1 MLNGISFGSCVRLAA
16 LALAAC
22 TISLLPRAAD
32 AGGEGV
38 LAADQS
44 VHDERFYRFV
54 ADGSRFEILAQG
66 FGWAEGPV
74 WVPALDA
81 LLFSDIAGDT
91 VYRWRESEGVSEY
104 LKPSGHPP
112 DDGGHAWRGAN
123 GLAVDARGRLLL
135 AQQGRRVMTRMR
147 AGLSAPAPEFEVLA
161 ERFRDARLN
170 SPNDLTLTADGGVI
184 FTDPPYG
191 LAGFENSPDKEL
203 AFSGIFHLAPSG
215 ELRLLDDSLEKPNGV
230 ALSIDQRRLYVS
242 NSEPGRAAIHV
253 YALDAQK
260 RTADGRLFFDAAALE
275 AGAEGST
282 DGMAMHRSG
291 SLFVSLPGGVGIL
304 APEGELLGRVLLGQ
318 VTNLAFGPDYRYLYV
333 TQPDR
338 LLRLPVSSG
347 RALP

>member
-1 MLNGISFGSCVRLAA
+1 MLNGFNFGSWVKPAV
-16 LALAAC
+16 LALSLC
-22 TISLLPRAAD
+22 TISLLTPGTH
-32 AGGEGV
+32 AGGEDV
-38 LAADQS
+38 LVADQA
-44 VHDERFYRFV
+44 VQDERFYQFV
-54 ADGSRFEILAQG
+54 AEGSRLEVLGRG

-74 WVPALDA
+74 WIPALDG
-81 LLFSDIAGDT
+81 LLISDVAGDAL
-91 VYRWRESEGVSEY
+91 YLWRESAGISEY

-135 AQQGRRVMTRMR
+135 AQQGRRVLSKMR
-147 AGLSAPAPEFEVLA
+147 TGLTAPAPDFEVLA
-161 ERFRDARLN
+161 ERYRDARLN
-170 SPNDLTLTADGGVI
+170 SPNDLVLTADGGVI

-203 AFSGIFHLAPSG
+203 AFSGIFYLAPGG
-215 ELRLLDDSLEKPNGV
+215 ELQLLDDSLAKPNGV
-230 ALSIDQRRLYVS
+230 ALSADQRRLYVS

-253 YALDAQK
+253 YALDAQN
-260 RTADGRLFFDAAALE
+260 RVADRRLLFDAAALE

-291 SLFVSLPGGVGIL
+291 YLFVSLPGGFGVL
-304 APEGELLGRVLLGQ
+304 SPEGELLGRVLLGQ

-347 RALP
+347 P